1 MVRVA
6 SGSLTRT
13 DRDVASCINLERW
26 HVGTWPVVP
35 PQQYLWATH
44 VCAYAPGASV
54 ATLEGMKSSSICPSC
69 ASPILDT
76 AAFCPRCDALVHP
89 ATDPQAL
96 ATPAPRPS
104 VRSVQRDGPLL
115 EAASVRPEPVRS
127 EPRHAEDRD
136 SSLPGGLIESGVVS
150 APRVDCWDCGTPTPI
165 DRDFCRHC
173 GVWLQTSPTTS
184 AQEERPSNAFGSAP
198 LALTAGSFGPRPL
211 SIERRS
217 IGNRA
222 VLGAGATLLMAGIVG
237 IAAVYTAMMPHSA
250 DDLTAAQVPTPSEAA
265 ASTGKAL
272 DVDEASIG
280 SAEDDASRALVAAA
294 IEVPPE
300 EAPTIDEAI
309 EVDVDATPSVEA
321 TGAEPREAQPRTPE
335 SALATAVSPAV
346 ATTRPAVDTLDSAQ
360 PAEADTPTVEPS
372 LASSPAETTKP
383 AQTTRPSVIAPPSE
397 SPIDPSVPQP
407 DSAPRDSMSEEA
419 ARAPAADRTAAATVS
434 ETRVDGNDE
443 PPGAIWRNGWVCDGS
458 LDVADPTGQRW
469 SVVRVSFVP
478 RSGFERVALTMK
490 PAGPDKGSPAS
501 VTAETYDNATL
512 RERFPNVAAPAG
524 GRNAI
529 LLNLT
534 DGVWSPLDLRG
545 YRPRGLETLKEFSVF
560 QSPNGSSKLVVG
572 VAGEG
577 CFRLRVPVW
586 NRDGSSGVRQIQLDV
601 KS

>member
-1 MVRVA
+1 
-6 SGSLTRT
+6 
-13 DRDVASCINLERW
+13 
-26 HVGTWPVVP
+26 
-35 PQQYLWATH
+35 
-44 VCAYAPGASV
+44 
-54 ATLEGMKSSSICPSC
+54 
-69 ASPILDT
+69 
-76 AAFCPRCDALVHP
+76 
-89 ATDPQAL
+89 
-96 ATPAPRPS
+96 
-104 VRSVQRDGPLL
+104 
-115 EAASVRPEPVRS
+115 
-127 EPRHAEDRD
+127 
-136 SSLPGGLIESGVVS
+136 
-150 APRVDCWDCGTPTPI
+150 VDCWDCGTPTPI

-184 AQEERPSNAFGSAP
+184 AQGERPSNAFGSVP
-198 LALTAGSFGPRPL
+198 LALTAESFGPRPL

-237 IAAVYTAMMPHSA
+237 IAAVYAAMAPRSA

-265 ASTGKAL
+265 ASTGKAP

-294 IEVPPE
+294 IEVPPDE
-300 EAPTIDEAI
+300 TPTIAGAI
-309 EVDVDATPSVEA
+309 EVDVDTTPSLEA
-321 TGAEPREAQPRTPE
+321 TGAEPLEAQPRTPE
-335 SALATAVSPAV
+335 PAPVTAVSPAV
-346 ATTRPAVDTLDSAQ
+346 ATTRPEGDTLDPAQ
-360 PAEADTPTVEPS
+360 PAEADTLPAEPRVT
-372 LASSPAETTKP
+372 SSPAETKKPADTATTAETATSTGTATPAKTAKPPETTKPAETTKP
-383 AQTTRPSVIAPPSE
+383 SGIALPSE
-397 SPIDPSVPQP
+397 SSIDPSARQP
-407 DSAPRDSMSEEA
+407 DPALRDSSSEEA
-419 ARAPAADRTAAATVS
+419 ARAPAAVRTAAATVS
-434 ETRVDGNDE
+434 ETRVDGTDE

-469 SVVRVSFVP
+469 SVDRVSFVP
-478 RSGFERVALTMK
+478 RNGFERVVLTMER
-490 PAGPDKGSPAS
+490 AGPDKGSPAS

-534 DGVWSPLDLRG
+534 DGVRSPLDLRG

-586 NRDGSSGVRQIQLDV
+586 NGDGSPGVRQIQLDV